1 VKWEGAKIRRHEER
15 WASILREASKQS
27 VRHRVPLLR
36 PLASTAALAKLGEE
50 FQLVVLEPTAD
61 LKLGAMPRTGRDL
74 LVVVGPEGGIAP
86 AELARFAA
94 AGASAVS
101 LGANVLRTS
110 TAGPAA
116 IAVLNVALG
125 RW

>member
-1 VKWEGAKIRRHEER
+1 M
-15 WASILREASKQS
+15 
-27 VRHRVPLLR
+27 RHRIPLLR

-50 FQLVVLEPTAD
+50 FQLVVLEPTAEQPLSAVTTD
-61 LKLGAMPRTGRDL
+61 GRDL

-86 AELARFAA
+86 AELARFEA
-94 AGASAVS
+94 AGASTAS
-101 LGANVLRTS
+101 LGTNVLRTS

-116 IAVLNVALG
+116 IAVLSVALG